1 MKTLAD
7 LETDFLF
14 NHPQFCEV
22 LAEWHHSEWG
32 RSSGALLCDSIGL
45 LDRSKSASHLP
56 LVIVAFRKVPVGMAM
71 LVEHDMPSR
80 KDLTPWL
87 SALYVPTSERNNGVG
102 SCLVA
107 RVVAEAWRLAYK
119 QIYLFTS
126 DRVGFYNNLDWQV
139 LEKMHYRNSS
149 VAIMI
154 KSSINLGKL
163 AETDRQD
170 DPSGNNQQR

>member
-1 MKTLAD
+1 
-7 LETDFLF
+7 
-14 NHPQFCEV
+14 
-22 LAEWHHSEWG
+22 
-32 RSSGALLCDSIGL
+32 
-45 LDRSKSASHLP
+45 
-56 LVIVAFRKVPVGMAM
+56 
-71 LVEHDMPSR
+71 
-80 KDLTPWL
+80 
-87 SALYVPTSERNNGVG
+87 
-102 SCLVA
+102 LVA